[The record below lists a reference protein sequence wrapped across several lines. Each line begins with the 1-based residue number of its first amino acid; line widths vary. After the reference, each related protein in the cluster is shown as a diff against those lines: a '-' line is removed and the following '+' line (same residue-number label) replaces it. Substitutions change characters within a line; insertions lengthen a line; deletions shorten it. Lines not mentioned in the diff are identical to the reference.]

1 VRSKLQAL
9 IDEKTVTVGKA
20 LRNLDSALARLDALL
35 ATDCS
40 WVSVEGEANFSTA
53 MAKVRTA
60 YAEIDGE
67 TGSHSAMPGCRGI
80 VAVTPGV
87 IAAAHCVNAAKG
99 ELIVACT
106 GLRGDTSV
114 KRFDQEGRPSRV
126 KIHKHRLLL
135 IALGRPNLNLFAA
148 YRKIPILTGIPQRVR
163 FGIQYG
169 YSVQPI
175 ARENIAARLRRR
187 HNVDS
192 FEDLRKVDQLPR
204 SETTLALRDNSR
216 PYPFAGVL
224 FEGFN
229 GQGRSSETMSTA
241 VPILYPAAG
250 VAPTVL
256 YAGPRSC
263 PRTNRSGRKICPQQY
278 LKTMR
283 VHRYLRFMGEA
294 ELRGG

>member
-1 VRSKLQAL
+1 M
-9 IDEKTVTVGKA
+9 DEKTVTVGKA
-20 LRNLDSALARLDALL
+20 LRNLDTALAMLDDLL

-40 WVSVEGEANFSTA
+40 WASVDGEANFSAA
-53 MAKVRTA
+53 MAKVRAA
-60 YAEIDGE
+60 YAEIDGD
-67 TGSHSAMPGCRGI
+67 TGDHRAMPGCRGI
-80 VAVTPGV
+80 VAVTPRV

-99 ELIVACT
+99 ELIVACA
-106 GLRGDTSV
+106 GLRGNTSV
-114 KRFDQEGRPSRV
+114 KRLDQEGRPSWV
-126 KIHKHRLLL
+126 SIHKHRLLL
-135 IALGRPNLNLFAA
+135 TALGRPNLNLFAA

-169 YSVQPI
+169 YTVQPI

-187 HNVDS
+187 HDVDS

-216 PYPFAGVL
+216 PYPFARVL

-229 GQGRSSETMSTA
+229 GQGRTSEDMSTF

-256 YAGPRSC
+256 YAGLKSG
-263 PRTNRSGRKICPQQY
+263 PRTSRSDRKICPQQY
-278 LKTMR
+278 LRTMR
-283 VHRYLRFMGEA
+283 VHRYLRFMNEA
-294 ELRGG
+294 D